1 MEIRVHL
8 IQRVA
13 DSVKRLLA
21 EPATAG
27 LDLDAVETTSR
38 RHALIESKRFLRQVY
53 DEWYAMIA
61 AELTPIGGPLLE
73 IGSGGGFLAT
83 TIRGVITSDVLPLSG
98 VDVVLDAAHLPFG
111 NGSLRGVAMTNV
123 LHHIPDVRLFLTEVM
138 RCTKPGGVL
147 VMIEPWVTPWSRW
160 VYGSLHHEPF
170 DPQAAT
176 WSVAAGRPLSAA
188 NGALPWIVFERDR
201 RQFEREFQAL
211 RVMSIRP
218 IMPLRYLLSGGVSMR
233 ALTPG
238 WTFPIWRWID
248 DRLALLL
255 PGTAMFAMIVVRRGD
270 SPSTPVGSVRS

>member
-1 MEIRVHL
+1 MPLIR
-8 IQRVA
+8 RVA
-13 DSVKRLLA
+13 DNVKRLLA

-38 RHALIESKRFLRQVY
+38 RRALIESKRFLRRVY
-53 DEWYAMIA
+53 NEWYAMIEDA
-61 AELTPIGGPLLE
+61 LTPIGGPLLE
-73 IGSGGGFLAT
+73 IGSGGGFLAA

-98 VDVVLDAAHLPFG
+98 VDVVLDASHLPFG

-123 LHHIPDVRLFLTEVM
+123 LHHIPDVRQFFSEVM

-160 VYGSLHHEPF
+160 VFGSLHHEPF
-170 DPQAAT
+170 DPQATT

-201 RQFEREFQAL
+201 GQFEREFQAL
-211 RVMSIRP
+211 QVVSIRP

-233 ALTPG
+233 PLAPA
-238 WTFPIWRWID
+238 WTFPVWRWID
-248 DRLALLL
+248 DRLARLL
-255 PGTAMFAMIVVRRGD
+255 PGSAMFARIVVRRGD
-270 SPSTPVGSVRS
+270 SPARPVVASAAPS

>member
-1 MEIRVHL
+1 VHL
-8 IQRVA
+8 IQHVA
-13 DSVKRLLA
+13 DNVKRLLA

-38 RHALIESKRFLRQVY
+38 RRALIESKRFLRQVY
-53 DEWYAMIA
+53 VEWYAMIGDA
-61 AELTPIGGPLLE
+61 LPPVGGPLLE
-73 IGSGGGFLAT
+73 IGSGGGFLAS
-83 TIRGVITSDVLPLSG
+83 TIRGVITSDLLPIPG
-98 VDVVLDAAHLPFG
+98 VDVILDAAHLPFG

-123 LHHIPDVRLFLTEVM
+123 LHHIPDVRQFLSEVM

-170 DPQAAT
+170 DPQATA

-211 RVMSIRP
+211 QVMSIRP

-233 ALTPG
+233 ALAPV
-238 WTFPIWRWID
+238 WTFPVWRWID
-248 DRLALLL
+248 DRLAQLL
-255 PGTAMFAMIVVRRGD
+255 PGTAMFARIVVRRGD
-270 SPSTPVGSVRS
+270 SASKPVTLAPL